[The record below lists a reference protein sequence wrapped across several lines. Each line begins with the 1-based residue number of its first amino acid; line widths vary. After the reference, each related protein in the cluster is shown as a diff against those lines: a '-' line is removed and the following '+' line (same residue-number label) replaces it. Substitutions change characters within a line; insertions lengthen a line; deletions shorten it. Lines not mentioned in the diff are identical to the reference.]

1 MYTRRRSSVQ
11 LYIESNG
18 EATLEE
24 LHSMFP
30 ELSVMTL
37 RRDLIALE
45 NAGVV
50 RRTQGG
56 AVALKRTLHTEQS
69 SEKTRSNLYIASLAV
84 PLLQSHRST
93 YLDAGDVSLCL
104 ARMLPD
110 QPFSF
115 VTGAPDIALELLQQ
129 PQCDITLLGGQL
141 QRDSL
146 CSTGSSALSQLESLN
161 IDTALLSAQGFSL
174 KSGFCCVPFSQNEL
188 KRTICKRARRDIELL
203 DVDNLERTL
212 PLSFANLDDID
223 ALVMSGFPGEQLATA
238 CVRNAVDLVF

>member
-1 MYTRRRSSVQ
+1 MYTRRRNSVQ

-45 NAGVV
+45 TAGVV

-56 AVALKRTLHTEQS
+56 AVALKRTLQS
-69 SEKTRSNLYIASLAV
+69 ESNSEKTRSNLYIANLAV
-84 PLLQSHRST
+84 SLLQPHRST
-93 YLDAGDVSLCL
+93 YLDAGGISLCL
-104 ARMLPD
+104 ARMLPN

-115 VTGAPDIALELLQQ
+115 VTGAPDVALELLRQ
-129 PQCDITLLGGQL
+129 PQCDVTLLGGQL
-141 QRDSL
+141 QRDSM
-146 CSTGSSALSQLESLN
+146 CSAGGSALSQLESLN
-161 IDTALLSAQGFSL
+161 IDTALLTAQGFSFE
-174 KSGFCCVPFSQNEL
+174 SGFCCTPASQNEL
-188 KRTICKRARRDIELL
+188 NRFICKRARRIIVLL

-212 PLSFANLDDID
+212 PLSFADLSGTD
-223 ALVMSGFPGEQLATA
+223 ALIMSGFPGEQLATA